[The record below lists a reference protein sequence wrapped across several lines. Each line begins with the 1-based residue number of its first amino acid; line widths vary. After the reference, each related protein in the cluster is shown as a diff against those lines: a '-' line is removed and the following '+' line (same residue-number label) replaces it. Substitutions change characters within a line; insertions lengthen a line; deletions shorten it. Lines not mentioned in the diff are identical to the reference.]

1 MSTWDYASRLPNCAW
16 HVRQVRKEM
25 EGESFERFNKLLD
38 KIKATKNA
46 DEGLLCLLKAQ
57 VRCKARNT

>member
-1 MSTWDYASRLPNCAW
+1 
-16 HVRQVRKEM
+16 VRQVRKEM
-25 EGESFERFNKLLD
+25 EGESFERFHKLLD

-57 VRCKARNT
+57 VRCKARNG